1 MLQDG
6 RMPQDDATPRQIADR
21 YVEELADL
29 DPLVATTLGI
39 RPHDDRMPDLSPEG
53 TAARDDLARATLA
66 QLAAAVG
73 AGDLDEPERRCAT
86 VLRERLEAGLSISEA
101 GEHLRAVGN
110 LFSPVQRV
118 RQIFLLM
125 PTATDEDWAVVGRR
139 MARVGDAYDS
149 YLRSLDTGA
158 AQGLLAAPR
167 QVEVVVEQLDEWLDG
182 GQGGSWF
189 ARHVA
194 AGPESLRGELEAA
207 AASATAAATRVRD
220 HLRDVYLPQAEGT
233 PDAVGHDRYRLWARQ
248 WTGADLDVEEA
259 YRWGWEE
266 HARLDR
272 EMRAAAELV
281 LPGASPLE
289 AMRHLDEHGE
299 AVEGEEAVQARLQAM
314 MDEVIDEL
322 DGTHFDLAE
331 PVRVVEAMIAPPGGA
346 AAPYYTRPSMDFSR
360 PGRTWL
366 PTLGATRFPWW
377 SLVSTWYHE
386 GVPGHHL
393 QLAQWVHVAPQ
404 LTTYQTSLGSNSAV
418 TEGWALYAETLMDEL
433 GYLRTPGERLGYLDA
448 QQMRA
453 VRVIIDIG
461 MHLELEIPGDQAF
474 HPGERWTPELAREF
488 FGLFCGRG
496 PDFLDSELIRY
507 LGMPAQAITYKL
519 GERAWLAG
527 RAIAQ
532 ERHGDAFDPKAWH
545 MAALSMGSLGLD
557 DLTEELGRL

>member
-1 MLQDG
+1 
-6 RMPQDDATPRQIADR
+6 MPQDDATPRQIADR

>member
-1 MLQDG
+1 
-6 RMPQDDATPRQIADR
+6 MPQDDATPRQIADR
-21 YVEELADL
+21 YVEELAEL

-39 RPHDDRMPDLSPEG
+39 RPHDDRMPDLSPDG
-53 TAARDDLARATLA
+53 LAARDDLARATLA
-66 QLAAAVG
+66 QLDAAVG
-73 AGDLDEPERRCAT
+73 AGDLDEAERRCAT
-86 VLRERLEAGLSISEA
+86 VLRERLEAGLAVSEA

-125 PTATDEDWAVVGRR
+125 PTATDEDWAVVARR
-139 MARVGDAYDS
+139 MRRVGDAYDS
-149 YLRSLDTGA
+149 YLRSLDAGA
-158 AQGLLAAPR
+158 AQGLFAAPR
-167 QVEVVVEQLDEWLDG
+167 QVEVVVEQLDEWLG
-182 GQGGSWF
+182 GDHGGSWF

-194 AGPESLRGELEAA
+194 AGPEALREELEAA
-207 AASATAAATRVRD
+207 AVSATDAATRVRD
-220 HLRDVYLPQAEGT
+220 HLRDVYLPQAGGT
-233 PDAVGHDRYRLWARQ
+233 PDAVGHERYRLWARQ

-281 LPGASPLE
+281 LPGSTPLE

-299 AVEGEEAVQARLQAM
+299 AVDGEEAVQARLQAL

-322 DGTHFDLAE
+322 DGTHFDLAG

-366 PTLGATRFPWW
+366 PTLGETRFPWW

-461 MHLELEIPGDQAF
+461 MHLELEIPDDQAF
-474 HPGERWTPELAREF
+474 HPGERWTPALAREF

-496 PDFLDSELIRY
+496 TAFLDSELIRY

-527 RAIAQ
+527 RAAA
-532 ERHGDAFDPKAWH
+532 RARRGDGFDAKAWH

>member
-1 MLQDG
+1 
-6 RMPQDDATPRQIADR
+6 MPEEHRSPREIADR
-21 YVEELADL
+21 YVDALASL
-29 DPLVATTLGI
+29 DPLVGTSLGI

-53 TAARDDLARATLA
+53 TAARDELARATLA
-66 QLAAAVG
+66 ELDASVAAGVA
-73 AGDLDEPERRCAT
+73 DELERRCAG
-86 VLRERLEAGLSISEA
+86 VLHERLEAALLISEA
-101 GEHLRAVGN
+101 GEHLRSVGN

-118 RQIFLLM
+118 RQVFLLM
-125 PTATDEDWAVVGRR
+125 PTATEEDWAVVARR

-149 YLRSLDTGA
+149 YLRSLEAGA

-167 QVEVVVEQLDEWLDG
+167 QVEVVVEQLDEWLG
-182 GQGGSWF
+182 EAGTGARGGGSWF
-189 ARHVA
+189 AQHVSG
-194 AGPESLRGELEAA
+194 GPEALRSALDEA
-207 AASATAAATRVRD
+207 AASATAAAARVRD
-220 HLRDVYLPQAEGT
+220 HLRDVYLPRAAGI
-233 PDAVGHDRYRLWARQ
+233 PDAVGPERYRRWARQ
-248 WTGADLDVEEA
+248 WTGADLDVGEA

-281 LPGASPLE
+281 LPGATPLE

-299 AVEGEEAVQARLQAM
+299 AVEGEEAVRRRLQAM
-314 MDEVIDEL
+314 MDEVITEL
-322 DGTHFDLAE
+322 HGTHFDLAD
-331 PVRVVEAMIAPPGGA
+331 PVRAVEAMIAPPGGA

-393 QLAQWVHVAPQ
+393 QLAQWVHVAPR
-404 LTTYQTSLGSNSAV
+404 LTMYQTSLGSNSAV

-461 MHLELEIPGDQAF
+461 MHLELEIPDDQAF
-474 HPGERWTPELAREF
+474 HPGGRWTPELAREF
-488 FGLFCGRG
+488 FGLHCGRG
-496 PDFLDSELIRY
+496 PAFLDSELVRY

-527 RAIAQ
+527 REAARARQ
-532 ERHGDAFDPKAWH
+532 GDAFDLKAWH
-545 MAALSMGSLGLD
+545 MAALSMGSLGLG
-557 DLTEELGRL
+557 DLVAELAEL